1 MVLKCIVCVRWLFV
15 LAKAMPR
22 NLGQNRVIDNK
33 AGGGGHS
40 REGELKAREIKN
52 QWGAKD

>member
-1 MVLKCIVCVRWLFV
+1 MVLKCIVCVRWLLV

-33 AGGGGHS
+33 AGGGGHT
-40 REGELKAREIKN
+40 REGELNAREIKN